1 MKRKLKSLI
10 NTFIDGIYSHL
21 EFNAYLL
28 NNAKLFIIKCFE
40 MFKTIIIKCFEIFKT
55 IIIKRFEIFKT
66 IEGRTLYTKCFNSV
80 PNFSLF
86 FVKFIQYHAKISFDY
101 SLSIFFDFGN
111 YCAVKI
117 GLMIYQLFTFK
128 SLFSALSWLF
138 SALSWLYDS
147 LFGHSIVLKMIIFFL
162 TPIFTPLYKWYL
174 IFKWKF
180 IWYLPWAKLRYSL
193 LFSYLKAK
201 WLNYLTTH
209 ISYVAFYIL
218 APSKMFIACNFFLF
232 FFAFFCFVFWVTK
245 LRILTYFL
253 LLLALLG
260 GFYMLCIYNSSILW
274 YQFILK
280 IYALK
285 MLQISY
291 VIGVDNISIYFV
303 ILCVFLVTICYL
315 MYWFLTYNIYLYSL
329 CLIITLFL
337 LINIFIVLDFFLL
350 FIFFEGIIIPMML
363 LINFWGSRFRKI
375 HASNLLV
382 LFTLYG
388 SIFMLISFLSI
399 YSSKGSSSFFYFW
412 HVFLFNDKQLL
423 LWLFLFIGFAV
434 KIPVIP
440 LHIWLPEA
448 HVEAPTPGSVIL
460 AGVLLKLGTY
470 AMARLLLSFIN
481 VVIDDVLCFIWIL
494 ACLGFNL
501 ASIIALNQQDMK
513 KIIAYSSI
521 AHINFSLFGFFGDN
535 ILGLSGMF
543 FFMLGHAITSSALFI
558 GIGVLYDRYKTRY
571 LFYYGALALLMPIFS
586 SMYFITILSNFAF
599 PGTFNFV
606 GEILIISSI
615 FKNSNFIL
623 VLSIFPMILSLIYS
637 FFFFSRV
644 FFGTLSAWFIRYYCD
659 CIRLEFVIFSF
670 FVFLV
675 LLFGINPMLLKT
687 ILFF

>member
-1 MKRKLKSLI
+1 MKNFIKDLIKKFINGVISLRDY
-10 NTFIDGIYSHL
+10 NF
-21 EFNAYLL
+21 YL
-28 NNAKLFIIKCFE
+28 
-40 MFKTIIIKCFEIFKT
+40 
-55 IIIKRFEIFKT
+55 
-66 IEGRTLYTKCFNSV
+66 
-80 PNFSLF
+80 PLF
-86 FVKFIQYHAKISFDY
+86 FTKFIQYHFNTCYAKAICCLFLYYYNYFSVIQYAIYNIFSWKFLFFVFMTLYDNFLGNSFILEPLLFLTLWLMFLLFILIYFVICVIIFDVIPPLFLFLNWLLLRLGDFSFDF
-101 SLSIFFDFGN
+101 LIFFN
-111 YCAVKI
+111 YIKGIFYSCFI
-117 GLMIYQLFTFK
+117 GIKY
-128 SLFSALSWLF
+128 
-138 SALSWLYDS
+138 
-147 LFGHSIVLKMIIFFL
+147 IIFS
-162 TPIFTPLYKWYL
+162 PL
-174 IFKWKF
+174 IFYNSYFFLDIAEYNIF
-180 IWYLPWAKLRYSL
+180 IVY
-193 LFSYLKAK
+193 
-201 WLNYLTTH
+201 N
-209 ISYVAFYIL
+209 FY
-218 APSKMFIACNFFLF
+218 FFLF
-232 FFAFFCFVFWVTK
+232 VFFLFVFWVTK
-245 LRILTYFL
+245 LRLITYFIFL
-253 LLLALLG
+253 LTLVG
-260 GFYMLCIYNSSILW
+260 GVYILCIYNSSILW

-280 IYALK
+280 LYALK
-285 MLQISY
+285 TLQISY
-291 VIGVDNISIYFV
+291 IIGVDNISIYFV
-303 ILCVFLVTICYL
+303 ILCIFLVTVCYL

-329 CLIITLFL
+329 CLIATLFL

-350 FIFFEGIIIPMML
+350 FIFFEGIIIPMMF

-412 HVFLFNDKQLL
+412 QVFLFNDKQLI
-423 LWLFLFIGFAV
+423 LWIFLFIGFAV

-481 VVIDDVLCFIWIL
+481 VVIDDVLCFVWIL

-571 LFYYGALALLMPIFS
+571 LFYYGALAMLMPVFS
-586 SMYFITILSNFAF
+586 SMYFINILSNFAF

-606 GEILIISSI
+606 GEILVISSI

-623 VLSIFPMILSLIYS
+623 ALSIFPMILSLIYS

-675 LLFGINPMLLKT
+675 LIFGINPMLLKT
-687 ILFF
+687 LLFF